1 MSTAPELRKPVFS
14 KIRDLEKVR
23 SGYNVYVKVIS
34 TEPKEVET
42 RDGQKIKMVDALVGD
57 ETGVAKAFF
66 KG

>member
-1 MSTAPELRKPVFS
+1 MSTTQELRKPNFV
-14 KIRDLEKVR
+14 KVKDLEKTR

-57 ETGVAKAFF
+57 
-66 KG
+66 